1 MDLDTIRKLDA
12 LNARF
17 YKKIATD
24 FNESRSYYW
33 HGWREFLPYIEL
45 ILAERE
51 KLRILDIG
59 CGNGRFGKFLYD
71 YLPAV
76 PMIYDGL
83 DNNEQ
88 LLKLAAVKLATTHLD
103 VTLQEM
109 NVVKGLMNNSFL
121 SDISGEYDV
130 IALFGVI
137 HHIPSLKLRKK
148 IMSALA
154 KRLAKHGVA
163 IVTLWRF
170 LDSQQLKRKIEPF
183 DRLQID
189 LTQLEKND
197 YLLNWK
203 RGSTAYRYCHY
214 ADQAEEKELIQ
225 ASKLQLID
233 SFESDGKEGRGNK
246 YLVLKQ
252 NKTN

>member
-1 MDLDTIRKLDA
+1 MNLDTIRKLDA

-24 FNESRSYYW
+24 FNESRTYYW

-51 KLRILDIG
+51 SLRILDIG

-76 PMIYDGL
+76 PMIYHGL

-88 LLKLAAVKLATTHLD
+88 LLELAAKKLASTHLD
-103 VTLQEM
+103 VTLQDK

-121 SDISGEYDV
+121 ADVSDEYDV

-137 HHIPSLKLRKK
+137 HHVPSLKLRKK
-148 IMSALA
+148 MMSTLT
-154 KRLAKHGVA
+154 KHLTKHGVA
-163 IVTLWRF
+163 IVTFWRF
-170 LDSQQLKRKIEPF
+170 LDSQKLKRKIEPF

-189 LTQLEKND
+189 QTQLEKND